1 MDGESGDSMSESSDS
16 DKSSCSDDSDR
27 WNQKVCGEVTQE
39 DDDGDDN
46 SDEENDQLVNE

>member
-1 MDGESGDSMSESSDS
+1 MDGESGDSMSESDS

-39 DDDGDDN
+39 DEDEDN
-46 SDEENDQLVNE
+46 SDEENDQL